1 MKAGIV
7 GLPNVGKSTL
17 FNCLSDSKAQSEN
30 FPFCTIDP
38 NISIIN
44 VPDLRLDHLKEI
56 VDPEKLIPTTVKI
69 VDIAG
74 LVKGASKGEGLG
86 NKFLSNIRETD
97 AILHVLRC
105 FDDPNIVHV
114 DGRVDPVND
123 KEIVQYELQL
133 KDLEIVNKR
142 LEKLKKTLRSGNDD
156 SKKEMLILEKI
167 KNNLEDSIINK
178 DDFNKDDYLTFI
190 KPLELITFKP
200 VLYVCNVSENDLLD
214 DNEYVKKVKE
224 FASKENAEVILIS
237 AKIESEINELD
248 SLEEK
253 KIFLEDIGMQEPG
266 SSKLIRSTYKL
277 LNLHTFFTAGK
288 KEVRAWTVGIGQNA
302 YDAAGQI
309 HSDFQKGFIC
319 SEVIS
324 YNDYIN
330 NGSEIKSKEAG
341 KMRLEGKDYIVED
354 GDIMHF
360 RFNI

>member
-1 MKAGIV
+1 MKARYLDILREVEREHEQGTGSSKDSHLMIID
-7 GLPNVGKSTL
+7 GLNTFIRVFSAVPALNDDGDHIGGVTGFL
-17 FNCLSDSKAQSEN
+17 R
-30 FPFCTIDP
+30 
-38 NISIIN
+38 SI
-44 VPDLRLDHLKEI
+44 
-56 VDPEKLIPTTVKI
+56 
-69 VDIAG
+69 A
-74 LVKGASKGEGLG
+74 A
-86 NKFLSNIRETD
+86 NIR
-97 AILHVLRC
+97 
-105 FDDPNIVHV
+105 
-114 DGRVDPVND
+114 
-123 KEIVQYELQL
+123 QL
-133 KDLEIVNKR
+133 KPTRCVIVFDGKGGSRRRKDIYPEYKANRANK
-142 LEKLKKTLRSGNDD
+142 TA
-156 SKKEMLILEKI
+156 
-167 KNNLEDSIINK
+167 
-178 DDFNKDDYLTFI
+178 FNRYQ
-190 KPLELITFKP
+190 
-200 VLYVCNVSENDLLD
+200 
-214 DNEYVKKVKE
+214 E
-224 FASKENAEVILIS
+224 FASLEDAEVILIS

-248 SLEEK
+248 SPEEK

-324 YNDYIN
+324 YNDYID